1 MKEILIITS
10 GLVGSILTVV
20 VQAIINAYI
29 NGVKHKREMQIL
41 VFQRKT
47 EIVEKAISWYQEA
60 IDNYLMLQLAL
71 RSYDKECNFMVM
83 ERIHTL
89 SLKSMSLYNESGSR
103 LNSIFLYY
111 DFNDIYDKYKGI
123 ESLELINRCIGLIA
137 TIDYTVFSS
146 KPLEYTALVCEGLNK
161 LKIDSLNMLADL
173 LNNQIGIL
181 IEIQKR
187 LREEYNNYLK

>member
-10 GLVGSILTVV
+10 GLAGSILTVV
-20 VQAIINAYI
+20 VQAIINAYT

-71 RSYDKECNFMVM
+71 RSYDKECNLMVM
-83 ERIHTL
+83 ERIHSL
-89 SLKSMSLYNESGSR
+89 SLKSMSLYNELGSR

-111 DFNDIYDKYKGI
+111 DFNDIYDRHKGK
-123 ESLELINRCIGLIA
+123 
-137 TIDYTVFSS
+137 D
-146 KPLEYTALVCEGLNK
+146 NK
-161 LKIDSLNMLADL
+161 
-173 LNNQIGIL
+173 
-181 IEIQKR
+181 
-187 LREEYNNYLK
+187 